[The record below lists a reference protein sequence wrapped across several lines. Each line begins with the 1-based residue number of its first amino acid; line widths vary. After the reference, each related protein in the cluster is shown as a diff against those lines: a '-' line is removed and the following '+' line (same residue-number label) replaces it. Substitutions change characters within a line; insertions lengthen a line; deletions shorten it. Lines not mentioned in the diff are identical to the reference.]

1 LIEVFV
7 DHPAADK
14 SYAAENES
22 VVSHSAADSI
32 NAEDTHRGSTD

>member
-1 LIEVFV
+1 MSV

-22 VVSHSAADSI
+22 ADSHSTVDSG
-32 NAEDTHRGSTD
+32 NAEDTEHGSTD